1 MQKIVNIIAIASG
14 VVSLSVVGGGV
25 YLYTQKDAII
35 ESVTQKALGSIGL
48 PGGLG
53 SAGGVGGGALGGLT
67 DSISTEG
74 LGSAVPVP
82 DIAAP
87 QAAPIESPF

>member
-1 MQKIVNIIAIASG
+1 MQKFVNVLAIASATVSLA
-14 VVSLSVVGGGV
+14 VVSGGI

-35 ESVTQKALGSIGL
+35 ESVTEKALGSIG
-48 PGGLG
+48 
-53 SAGGVGGGALGGLT
+53 GGALGGIT
-67 DSISTEG
+67 DSLSTEG

>member
-53 SAGGVGGGALGGLT
+53 AGALGG
-67 DSISTEG
+67 
-74 LGSAVPVP
+74 SALSVP
-82 DIAAP
+82 DMSAP
-87 QAAPIESPF
+87 DAPTSPQTLPSPGVKF

>member
-1 MQKIVNIIAIASG
+1 MQKFVNVLAIASATVSLA
-14 VVSLSVVGGGV
+14 VVSGGI

-35 ESVTQKALGSIGL
+35 ESVTEKALGSI
-48 PGGLG
+48 
-53 SAGGVGGGALGGLT
+53 GGGALGGLT

-82 DIAAP
+82 DMEAP
-87 QAAPIESPF
+87 QAAPI